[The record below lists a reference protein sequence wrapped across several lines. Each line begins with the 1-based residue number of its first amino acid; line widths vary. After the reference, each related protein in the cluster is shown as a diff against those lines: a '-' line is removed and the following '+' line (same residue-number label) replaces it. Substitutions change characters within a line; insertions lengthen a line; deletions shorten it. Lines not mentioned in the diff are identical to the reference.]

1 MIFKILIPYNN
12 NNNNNNNNNIETIG
26 YIIDM
31 W

>member
-31 W
+31 

>member
-1 MIFKILIPYNN
+1 MIFKILIPYN

-31 W
+31 

>member
-1 MIFKILIPYNN
+1 MIFKILIPYN